1 MSSTRKINVILLT
14 LRADKVNLYLADLP
28 EAECCLVLFLN
39 CGMTKAKILVVED
52 DARLRKVLLEALS
65 LEGHDLE
72 SAESAEIAIKKLEKE
87 KFDVLLTDVN
97 LPGKSGLELLSI
109 CLQHNPDTY
118 MLVMTGFASIDTAV
132 QAMKLGAADFL
143 CKPIALNDL
152 ISAIHV
158 AVGKIGKTES
168 APTGQS
174 ISNSPII
181 AKSVVMLN
189 VLEQV
194 KIIAPYKINVLIT
207 GETGTGKELIAR
219 AIHQTSPRDKNNFV
233 ALNCAAIPEQLLE
246 DELFGHVKGAY
257 TGAQAD
263 RKGRFEQADGGTLFM
278 DEIGDMNLALQ
289 AKLLRVLQESE
300 FEKLGSSKTIKVDV
314 RVVAAT
320 SQDLDK
326 KIADGSFRADLY
338 HRLNVVHLKVPPL
351 RERPADILSLSNGLL
366 ERFCQSSGLPAKTI
380 HDEAFHAL
388 ISYNF
393 PGNVRQLQNA
403 MERAAIFSGVTAEVR
418 LEHLPEEIRHQNN
431 LFQIPTATK
440 NFLPNSIPDEG
451 INFSDV
457 VSQVERELLLQTLNK
472 TGGNKMQAA
481 KLLNM
486 KRTTLV
492 EKIKRLQIETGDED
506 ESESVSAV

>member
-1 MSSTRKINVILLT
+1 M
-14 LRADKVNLYLADLP
+14 
-28 EAECCLVLFLN
+28 
-39 CGMTKAKILVVED
+39 KAKILVVED
-52 DARLRKVLLEALS
+52 DARLRSVLLEALS

-72 SAESAEIAIKKLEKE
+72 SAKSAEEAITHLERE
-87 KFDVLLTDVN
+87 KFDVVLTDVN
-97 LPGKSGLELLSI
+97 LPGKSGLELLPI
-109 CLQHNPDTY
+109 CLQHNPGSY
-118 MLVMTGFASIDTAV
+118 LIVMTGYASIDTAV
-132 QAMKLGAADFL
+132 QAMKLGASDFL
-143 CKPIALNDL
+143 CKPIALNEL
-152 ISAIHV
+152 IGAIKV
-158 AVGKIGKTES
+158 AVSNIGQPAAAAS
-168 APTGQS
+168 RQNVS
-174 ISNSPII
+174 DSPII
-181 AKSVVMLN
+181 ARSVVMLN

-194 KIIAPYKINVLIT
+194 NIIAPYKINVLIT

-219 AIHQTSPRDKNNFV
+219 AIHQSSPRAKNAFV

-246 DELFGHVKGAY
+246 DELFGHIKGAY

-289 AKLLRVLQESE
+289 AKLLRILQESE

-320 SQDLDK
+320 SADLDR

-338 HRLNVVHLKVPPL
+338 HRLNVVHLRVPAL
-351 RERPADILSLSNGLL
+351 RERPDDILSLSHGLL
-366 ERFCQSSGLPAKTI
+366 ERFCKSAGLPPKTI
-380 HDEAFHAL
+380 ADEAYHSL
-388 ISYNF
+388 ISYSF

-403 MERAAIFSGVTAEVR
+403 MERAAIFSGAESEVR
-418 LEHLPEEIRHQNN
+418 LEHLPEEIRSQNN
-431 LFQIPTATK
+431 LFQVPAGQQMIPT
-440 NFLPNSIPDEG
+440 IPDEG

-457 VSQVERELLLQTLNK
+457 VSQVERTLLLQTLEK

-492 EKIKRLQIETGDED
+492 EKIKRLDIETDKDDLED
-506 ESESVSAV
+506 PVVASDL